1 MKTQSEKLILIAS
14 SPCSFGGVNF
24 SKSETLIKKALDEG
38 HKVYS
43 ICYFHGEVEDF
54 AGYDIGACLN
64 GEICA
69 DFNKE
74 LYKEGIYDAE
84 LEGFNKPLK
93 AFLWNDEFKR
103 PRGLIV
109 VADNK
114 EDMQFAKK
122 KFNSRTSI
130 L

>member
-1 MKTQSEKLILIAS
+1 MQTQSEKLILIAS
-14 SPCSFGGVNF
+14 DPCSFAGTDF
-24 SKSETLIKKALDEG
+24 SKSKPLIEKAFDEG
-38 HKVYS
+38 HKVCS

-64 GEICA
+64 GEICG
-69 DFNKE
+69 DFNKK

-84 LEGFNKPLK
+84 LKGFNKPLK
-93 AFLWNDEFKR
+93 AFLWNDEFQR

-109 VADNK
+109 VADNRK
-114 EDMQFAKK
+114 DMEFARRRY
-122 KFNSRTSI
+122 NSRASV